1 MPLTLNQFLFL
12 VITFTVVV
20 AVTFLV
26 LFLIQLR
33 KTAREGEKTL
43 TEIGK
48 LVKDLRETERKVNT
62 AVDDLGETIQTSKKT
77 VANLSEITLFLTTKV
92 IRPASKYWPVLFPL
106 LRFGWQ
112 QLKKRKEKKN
122 E

>member
-12 VITFTVVV
+12 VITFAVVV

-33 KTAREGEKTL
+33 KTAIEGEKTL
-43 TEIGK
+43 IEIRE

-112 QLKKRKEKKN
+112 QLKKKKGEKK
-122 E
+122 